1 MKFTIEK
8 TEKYVLFQLNEE
20 KLTSI
25 TAPDLKTEL
34 VTLNAEGFNN
44 IILNMSDVKYADSSG
59 LSSIL
64 IGNRVC
70 TNSNGLFVMCNVN
83 DHVMKLLKISQLDSI
98 LTLLNTVEE
107 AIDAVFLHEIE
118 NGLDEEEPSA
128 E

>member
-1 MKFTIEK
+1 MRFTIEK

-25 TAPDLKTEL
+25 SAPDLKTEL
-34 VTLNAEGFNN
+34 VTLNAEGYNN

-64 IGNRVC
+64 IGNRLC
-70 TNSNGLFVMCNVN
+70 SNSGGLFVMCNIN
-83 DHVMKLLKISQLDSI
+83 DHVMKLLKISQLDTI

-107 AIDAVFLHEIE
+107 GIDAVFLHEIE
-118 NGLDEEEPSA
+118 NGLDEEEDSA

>member
-25 TAPDLKTEL
+25 SAPDLKTEL
-34 VTLNAEGFNN
+34 VTLNAEGYNN

-64 IGNRVC
+64 IGNRLC
-70 TNSNGLFVMCNVN
+70 SNSGGLFVMCHINE
-83 DHVMKLLKISQLDSI
+83 HVMKLLKISQLDTI

-107 AIDAVFLHEIE
+107 GIDAVFLHEIE
-118 NGLDEEEPSA
+118 NGLDEEDSA

>member
-1 MKFTIEK
+1 MKFTVEK
-8 TEKYVLFQLNEE
+8 TEKYVLFQLHEE

-44 IILNMSDVKYADSSG
+44 IILNMTDVKYADSSG

-70 TNSNGLFVMCNVN
+70 SNSGGLFVMSNVN
-83 DHVMKLLKISQLDSI
+83 DHVMKLLKISQLDTI
-98 LTLLNTVEE
+98 LTILPTVEE
-107 AIDAVFLHEIE
+107 SIDAVFLHEIE
-118 NGLDEEEPSA
+118 SDLEDEESA

>member
-8 TEKYVLFQLNEE
+8 TEKYVLFQLHEE

-70 TNSNGLFVMCNVN
+70 SNSGGLFVMCNVN
-83 DHVMKLLKISQLDSI
+83 DHVMKLLKISQLDTI

-107 AIDAVFLHEIE
+107 GIDAVFLHEIE
-118 NGLDEEEPSA
+118 HGLEDEESA

>member
-8 TEKYVLFQLNEE
+8 TEKYVLFQLHEE

-44 IILNMSDVKYADSSG
+44 IILNMADVKYADSSG

-70 TNSNGLFVMCNVN
+70 ANSGGLFVMCNVT
-83 DHVMKLLKISQLDSI
+83 DHVMKLLKISQLDTI

-107 AIDAVFLHEIE
+107 GIDAVFLHEIE
-118 NGLDEEEPSA
+118 NGLEDEESA

>member
-8 TEKYVLFQLNEE
+8 TEKYVLFQLHEE

-70 TNSNGLFVMCNVN
+70 SNSGGLFVMCNVN
-83 DHVMKLLKISQLDSI
+83 EHVMKLLKISQLDTI

-107 AIDAVFLHEIE
+107 GIDAVFLHEIS
-118 NGLDEEEPSA
+118 NGIDDEESA

>member
-25 TAPDLKTEL
+25 SAPDLKTEL
-34 VTLNAEGFNN
+34 VTLNAEGYNN

-64 IGNRVC
+64 IGNRLC
-70 TNSNGLFVMCNVN
+70 SNSGGLFVMCNIN
-83 DHVMKLLKISQLDSI
+83 DHVMKLLKISQLDTI

-107 AIDAVFLHEIE
+107 GIDAVFLHEIE
-118 NGLDEEEPSA
+118 NGLDEEEDSA

>member
-1 MKFTIEK
+1 MKYTVEK
-8 TEKYVLFQLNEE
+8 TEKYVLFQLHEE

-44 IILNMSDVKYADSSG
+44 IILNMTDVKYADSSG

-70 TNSNGLFVMCNVN
+70 NNSGGLFVMCNVN
-83 DHVMKLLKISQLDSI
+83 DHVMKLLKISQLDTI
-98 LTLLNTVEE
+98 LTLLPTVEE
-107 AIDAVFLHEIE
+107 GIDAVFLHEIQGDLE
-118 NGLDEEEPSA
+118 DEESA

>member
-8 TEKYVLFQLNEE
+8 TEKYVLFQLHEE

-70 TNSNGLFVMCNVN
+70 ANSGGLFVMCHVT
-83 DHVMKLLKISQLDSI
+83 DHVMKLLKISQLDTI

-107 AIDAVFLHEIE
+107 GIDAVFLHEIE
-118 NGLDEEEPSA
+118 NGLEDEESA

>member
-1 MKFTIEK
+1 MKFTVEK
-8 TEKYVLFQLNEE
+8 TEKYVLFQLHEE

-70 TNSNGLFVMCNVN
+70 SNSGGLFVMCNVN
-83 DHVMKLLKISQLDSI
+83 DHVMKLLKISQLDTI
-98 LTLLNTVEE
+98 LTLLPTVEE
-107 AIDAVFLHEIE
+107 SIDAVFLHEIE
-118 NGLDEEEPSA
+118 SDLEDEESA

>member
-8 TEKYVLFQLNEE
+8 TEKYVLFQLHEE

-70 TNSNGLFVMCNVN
+70 SNSGGLFVMCNVN
-83 DHVMKLLKISQLDSI
+83 DHVMKLLKISQLDTI

-107 AIDAVFLHEIE
+107 GIDAVFLHEIE
-118 NGLDEEEPSA
+118 NGLEDEESA

>member
-8 TEKYVLFQLNEE
+8 TEKYVLFQLHEE

-70 TNSNGLFVMCNVN
+70 SNSGGLFVMCNVN
-83 DHVMKLLKISQLDSI
+83 DHVMKLLKISQLDTI

-118 NGLDEEEPSA
+118 NGLEDEESA

>member
-1 MKFTIEK
+1 MKYTVEK
-8 TEKYVLFQLNEE
+8 TEKYVLFQLHEE

-25 TAPDLKTEL
+25 TAPELKTEL

-64 IGNRVC
+64 IGNRIC
-70 TNSNGLFVMCNVN
+70 SNSGGLFVMCNVN
-83 DHVMKLLKISQLDSI
+83 DHVMKLLKISQLDTI
-98 LTLLNTVEE
+98 LTLLPTVEE
-107 AIDAVFLHEIE
+107 GIDAIFLHEIE
-118 NGLDEEEPSA
+118 SDLEDEESA

>member
-8 TEKYVLFQLNEE
+8 TEKYVLFQLHEE

-70 TNSNGLFVMCNVN
+70 ANSGGLFVMCNVN
-83 DHVMKLLKISQLDSI
+83 DHVMKLLKISQLDTI
-98 LTLLNTVEE
+98 LTLLNSVEE
-107 AIDAVFLHEIE
+107 GIDAVFLHEIE
-118 NGLDEEEPSA
+118 NGLEDEESA

>member
-8 TEKYVLFQLNEE
+8 TERYVLFQLHEE

-64 IGNRVC
+64 IGNRLC
-70 TNSNGLFVMCNVN
+70 SNSGGLFVMCNVN
-83 DHVMKLLKISQLDSI
+83 DHVMKLLKISQLDTI
-98 LTLLNTVEE
+98 LTLLNSVEE
-107 AIDAVFLHEIE
+107 GIDAVFLHEIE
-118 NGLDEEEPSA
+118 NGLEEDEESA
-128 E
+128 N

>member
-8 TEKYVLFQLNEE
+8 TEKYVLFQLHEE

-70 TNSNGLFVMCNVN
+70 ANSGGLFVMCNVN
-83 DHVMKLLKISQLDSI
+83 DHVMKLLKISQLDTI

-107 AIDAVFLHEIE
+107 GIDAVFLHEIE
-118 NGLDEEEPSA
+118 NGLEDEESA

>member
-8 TEKYVLFQLNEE
+8 TEKYVLFQLHEE

-83 DHVMKLLKISQLDSI
+83 DHVMKLLKISQLDTI
-98 LTLLNTVEE
+98 LTVLNTVEE

>member
-1 MKFTIEK
+1 MKYTVEK
-8 TEKYVLFQLNEE
+8 TEKYVLFQLHEE

-25 TAPDLKTEL
+25 TAPELKTEL

-64 IGNRVC
+64 IGNRIC
-70 TNSNGLFVMCNVN
+70 SNSGGLFVMCNVN
-83 DHVMKLLKISQLDSI
+83 DHVMKLLKISQLDTI
-98 LTLLNTVEE
+98 LTLLPTVEE
-107 AIDAVFLHEIE
+107 GIDAIFLHEIE
-118 NGLDEEEPSA
+118 GDLEDEESA

>member
-8 TEKYVLFQLNEE
+8 TEKYVLFQLHEE

-70 TNSNGLFVMCNVN
+70 ANSGGLFVMCNVN
-83 DHVMKLLKISQLDSI
+83 DHVMKLLKISQLDTI
-98 LTLLNTVEE
+98 LTLLNSVEE
-107 AIDAVFLHEIE
+107 GIDAVFLHEIQ
-118 NGLDEEEPSA
+118 NGLEDEESA

>member
-8 TEKYVLFQLNEE
+8 TEKYVLFQLHEE

-64 IGNRVC
+64 IGNRIC
-70 TNSNGLFVMCNVN
+70 ANSGGLFVMCNVT
-83 DHVMKLLKISQLDSI
+83 DHVMKLLKISQLDTI

-107 AIDAVFLHEIE
+107 GIDAVFLHEIE
-118 NGLDEEEPSA
+118 NGLEDEESA

>member
-1 MKFTIEK
+1 MKYTVEK
-8 TEKYVLFQLNEE
+8 TEKYVLFQLHEE

-70 TNSNGLFVMCNVN
+70 NNSGGLFVMCNVN
-83 DHVMKLLKISQLDSI
+83 DHVMKLLKISQLDTI
-98 LTLLNTVEE
+98 LTLLPTVEE
-107 AIDAVFLHEIE
+107 GIDAVFLHEIQGDLE
-118 NGLDEEEPSA
+118 DEESA

>member
-8 TEKYVLFQLNEE
+8 TEKYVLFQLHEE

-70 TNSNGLFVMCNVN
+70 ANSGGLFVMCNVT
-83 DHVMKLLKISQLDSI
+83 DHVMKLLKISQLDTI

-107 AIDAVFLHEIE
+107 GIDAVFLHEIE
-118 NGLDEEEPSA
+118 NGLEDEESA